1 METKYLAE
9 FIALSETENF
19 LQTSYDLY
27 ISQSSLS
34 KHMKTLEEELGI
46 QLFNRS
52 TRKVRLSKD
61 GHQFLPYAIKIKQLL
76 DEYHTIRNQTHLEQS
91 NTISIAST
99 FQMTSYG
106 VTDVLATFKQEH
118 PNCTINVLVDTHKN
132 LKRMLYQQ
140 KVDFI
145 WIGESDEEISD
156 SSFTRVPFITEP
168 LVAVFSPKLALHT
181 HQMLTLNDIC
191 VYDILIQD
199 NTSVEQ
205 EIFLKFCKSRSIFP
219 KVTSLPNSSV
229 IDFAEK
235 NLGIAIMLESVAEVL
250 ASPMM
255 CILPIE
261 QSPVIKVSLLYSK
274 DEALSTIGREFLDFF
289 KIGIFTHKK
298 L

>member
-52 TRKVRLSKD
+52 TRKVRLSED

-76 DEYHTIRNQTHLEQS
+76 DEYHAISEQTHREQS

-99 FQMTSYG
+99 FQMTSYS
-106 VTDVLATFKQEH
+106 VTDALAIFKREH
-118 PNCTINVLVDTHKN
+118 LDCTINVLVEAHKN
-132 LKRMLYQQ
+132 LKRMLFQR
-140 KVDFI
+140 KADFI
-145 WIGESDEEISD
+145 WIGESDEEVQD
-156 SSFTRVPFITEP
+156 SAFVRVPFITEP
-168 LVAVFSPKLALHT
+168 LVAVFSPKLALHS
-181 HQMLTLNDIC
+181 HQMLTLKDIC
-191 VYDILIQD
+191 AYDILIQD

-205 EIFLKFCKSRSIFP
+205 EVFLKFCKTSSVSP
-219 KVTSLPNSSV
+219 KVTSLPSSSV
-229 IDFAEK
+229 IDFAQK
-235 NLGIAIMLESVAEVL
+235 GLGIAIMLESVAEVL
-250 ASPMM
+250 ATPDM

-261 QSPVIKVSLLYSK
+261 HSPVVRVSLLYRK
-274 DEALSTIGREFLDFF
+274 DEPLSPIGREFLDFL
-289 KIGIFTHKK
+289 KNWNINA
-298 L
+298 